1 MKRYVVIPALDPD
14 AQLLELIDANRK
26 AGNTVIVVDDGSA
39 VSANAVLSAAAQRCK
54 ILHHGINLGKGAA
67 IKTALRHIG
76 DTEHERC
83 LIGIMDADGQH
94 KAEDLFSMF
103 DAAERAHHALIL
115 GVRSIDRNVPWRSA
129 AGNVLTRKIFH
140 IQTGL
145 SVSDTQSGLRVFSS
159 ELLPQMLQVK
169 GERYEYEM
177 NVLFMCA
184 KAHVPIVEIPIT
196 TIYHDEKNS
205 CSHFRKVSDSI
216 RIYKQVIAF
225 SFVSLSSFLLDY
237 ILFVLF
243 TICFPAAGAAASNI
257 GARILSGGY
266 NYLMNC
272 TCVFHHKKG
281 IGPAMR
287 YLALA
292 CLILLLNTVLL
303 QIYHAWIHIPLY
315 VSKLLTECTL
325 FILSWIVQ
333 KHFIFVYTKRKEE
346 GI

>member
-169 GERYEYEM
+169 GERYEY
-177 NVLFMCA
+177 
-184 KAHVPIVEIPIT
+184 
-196 TIYHDEKNS
+196 S
-205 CSHFRKVSDSI
+205 SGSD
-216 RIYKQVIAF
+216 RQ
-225 SFVSLSSFLLDY
+225 
-237 ILFVLF
+237 
-243 TICFPAAGAAASNI
+243 
-257 GARILSGGY
+257 
-266 NYLMNC
+266 YL
-272 TCVFHHKKG
+272 G
-281 IGPAMR
+281 I
-287 YLALA
+287 
-292 CLILLLNTVLL
+292 
-303 QIYHAWIHIPLY
+303 
-315 VSKLLTECTL
+315 
-325 FILSWIVQ
+325 
-333 KHFIFVYTKRKEE
+333 
-346 GI
+346 